1 MLRVQ
6 RDGKAEDVAFVENRQ
21 CAGVYPHVL
30 VKVSH
35 AGAEFVRE
43 LYLVEEVRDDRVLRL
58 GFQVLRRD
66 ASVAN
71 HSINRLGRQTND
83 HPVIV
88 NAKQQ
93 IASRLIEKRTNG
105 LECVGL
111 RPVARTLEL
120 DVQVFAN
127 GEKRVDS

>member
-1 MLRVQ
+1 MIGFFGSGSR
-6 RDGKAEDVAFVENRQ
+6 FF
-21 CAGVYPHVL
+21 GV
-30 VKVSH
+30 
-35 AGAEFVRE
+35 
-43 LYLVEEVRDDRVLRL
+43 
-58 GFQVLRRD
+58 VLRRY

-71 HSINRLGRQTND
+71 HRINRLGRQTND
-83 HPVIV
+83 RTVIV

-93 IASRLIEKRTNG
+93 IASRLIEKRANG
-105 LECVGL
+105 LEGVGL